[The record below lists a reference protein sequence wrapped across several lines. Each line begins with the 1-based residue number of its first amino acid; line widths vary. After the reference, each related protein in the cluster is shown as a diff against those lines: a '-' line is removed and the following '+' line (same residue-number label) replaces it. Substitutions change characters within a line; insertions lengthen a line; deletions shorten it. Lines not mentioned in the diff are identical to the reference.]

1 MIEGKTKSGFGYK
14 IEDTAFND
22 MRVIDLLID
31 MDNKDAGDAII
42 IMSKVSRLLLGEQQ
56 KNELYKAIANEDG
69 SVGMD
74 KFMDEMADILT
85 SKPELKN

>member
-1 MIEGKTKSGFGYK
+1 MIEGKTKSGFEYK

>member
-1 MIEGKTKSGFGYK
+1 MIEGKTKSGFEYK

-56 KNELYKAIANEDG
+56 KNELYKHIANEDG